1 MNERLNSYLR
11 AWVVASFFMLTF
23 PTAEAQQVDSSI
35 IENGS
40 SVAIEYTLSLEDGSV
55 VGSNVGQEPLTY
67 TQGGKQILPALE
79 EALTGMR
86 AGDEKQVT
94 LSADDA
100 YGQVREDAFRE
111 VPLEQIPEEAR
122 HVDALLSVPGRPGN
136 IRVHEVRDSTVVLDF
151 NHPLAG
157 HDLTFDIRIMS
168 VE

>member
-1 MNERLNSYLR
+1 MNERRSYLQLS
-11 AWVVASFFMLTF
+11 AGALFLMLTF
-23 PTAEAQQVDSSI
+23 PATEAQQGDSPA
-35 IENGS
+35 IEDGS
-40 SVAIEYTLSLEDGSV
+40 NVALEYTLFLADGSM

-79 EALTGMR
+79 DALTGMR
-86 AGDEKQVT
+86 AGDEKKVM

-100 YGQVREDAFRE
+100 YGQVRDDAFRE

-122 HVDALLSVPGRPGN
+122 HVDALLSVPGRQGN
-136 IRVHEVRDSTVVLDF
+136 IRVHEVREDVAVLDF

-157 HDLTFDIRIMS
+157 QDLTFDIRIMS

>member
-1 MNERLNSYLR
+1 MNERRSYLQLS
-11 AWVVASFFMLTF
+11 AGALFLMLTF
-23 PTAEAQQVDSSI
+23 PTIEAQQGDSPA
-35 IENGS
+35 IEDGS
-40 SVAIEYTLSLEDGSV
+40 NVALEYTLSLADGSV

-86 AGDEKQVT
+86 AGDEKKVM
-94 LSADDA
+94 LNADDA
-100 YGQVREDAFRE
+100 YGQVRDDAFRE

-122 HVDALLSVPGRPGN
+122 HVDALLSVPGRTGS
-136 IRVHEVRDSTVVLDF
+136 IRVHEIREDMAVLDF

-157 HDLTFDIRIMS
+157 QDLTFDIRIMS